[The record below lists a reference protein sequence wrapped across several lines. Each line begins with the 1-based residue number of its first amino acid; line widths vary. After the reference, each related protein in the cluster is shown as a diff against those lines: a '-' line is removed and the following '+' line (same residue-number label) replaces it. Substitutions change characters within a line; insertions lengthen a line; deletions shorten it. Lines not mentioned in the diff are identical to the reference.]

1 LTLKVFLGNNDIM
14 NQNLERDPII
24 ALIGLPNAGKSA
36 LLNRIIGERKAIVA
50 DEEHTTRD
58 VNIGED
64 FWEGYR
70 LNFIDTG
77 GLVPRPTDK
86 IQRLVQVT
94 SWTAIA
100 KSDILVWLIDRK
112 TNPEVFTIEMLQ
124 KIWKLNKPLI
134 IAISKVDS
142 PSAEKTIA
150 DYARLGGDSF
160 INFSANSSYGINDLL
175 DEIVRIVEEK
185 GFIKPEI
192 EVEEHKPAPK
202 GKRNTI
208 KEVLK
213 KGDYFITR
221 NIDKQGSNLYKMVN
235 KNEVMQDD
243 ESEDSDEETLTNEDG
258 EYTYDESMGEIT
270 KAMDLD
276 YKPRVLLLG
285 KPNVG
290 KSSLLNT
297 LFKEEKQIVSDI
309 AGTTLSVN
317 DYDYTASNGNTYT
330 FIDSAGIRKK
340 GSRIL
345 GAETFATFR
354 TIEAAYSCDA
364 ILFILDASQPISHQD
379 QVVGGICKEAHKG
392 LIILANKLDLLD
404 ADQKKEWQ
412 VNLFK
417 KFEFLKSEDVVFISA
432 TEQLN
437 IDKIFNKLDDVLQRR
452 NVEIPTAELRKLFN
466 YLMKQRKPPK
476 LPTKRKAVCYDL
488 IQTKTNPPTFE
499 LLVKDRET
507 IHWSYQRFL
516 ENIIRKQFK
525 LNNTGVK
532 VKLTEVYNKNVE
544 R

>member
-1 LTLKVFLGNNDIM
+1 M
-14 NQNLERDPII
+14 NQNLNRDPVI

-58 VNIGED
+58 VNLGSD
-64 FWEGYR
+64 FWEGYN
-70 LNFIDTG
+70 LQFVDTG
-77 GLVPRPTDK
+77 GLVPKAGDK
-86 IQRLVQVT
+86 IVRLVQVS
-94 SWTAIA
+94 SWSAIA
-100 KSDILVWLIDRK
+100 NADILVWLIDRK
-112 TNPEVFTIEMLQ
+112 TNPEVFSIEMLQ

-142 PSAEKTIA
+142 PSAEKSIS
-150 DYARLGGDSF
+150 DYAKLGGDAF
-160 INFSANSSYGINDLL
+160 INMSANSSYGINDLL
-175 DEIVRIVEEK
+175 DKIVEIVEEK
-185 GFIKPEI
+185 GFIKPEV
-192 EVEEHKPAPK
+192 EVEEHKPKPK

-208 KEVLK
+208 REVIK

-221 NIDKQGSNLYKMVN
+221 AVEKDGTKGMYKL
-235 KNEVMQDD
+235 ETDQIEDEEDEIEEDD
-243 ESEDSDEETLTNEDG
+243 DSLESQTEELSEDGSYE
-258 EYTYDESMGEIT
+258 YDESMDEIDT
-270 KAMDLD
+270 AMKLD
-276 YKPRVLLLG
+276 YKPKVLLLG

-290 KSSLLNT
+290 KSSLLNA

-317 DYDYTASNGNTYT
+317 DYDYEAVNGNTYT

-354 TIEAAYSCDA
+354 TIEVAYACDV

-392 LIILANKLDLLD
+392 LVILANKMDLLD
-404 ADQKKEWQ
+404 AEQKKEWQ
-412 VNLFK
+412 VQLFK

-432 TEQLN
+432 TEESNL
-437 IDKIFNKLDDVLQRR
+437 DRIFKRLDDVLQRR
-452 NVEIPTAELRKLFN
+452 NVEIKPTELRKLFN
-466 YLMKQRKPPK
+466 FLMKQRKPPK
-476 LPTKRKAVCYDL
+476 LPTKRKAICYDL
-488 IQTKTNPPTFE
+488 IQTKSNPPTFE
-499 LLVKDRET
+499 LLVKDRAT

-532 VKLTEVYNKNVE
+532 VRLTEVYNKNVE

>member
-1 LTLKVFLGNNDIM
+1 M
-14 NQNLERDPII
+14 NQNLERDPVI

-36 LLNRIIGERKAIVA
+36 LLNRIVGERKAIVA

-58 VNIGED
+58 VNLGSD
-64 FWEGYR
+64 FWEGYN
-70 LNFIDTG
+70 LQFVDTG
-77 GLVPRPTDK
+77 GLVPKTTDK
-86 IQRLVQVT
+86 IVRLVQVS
-94 SWTAIA
+94 SWSAIA
-100 KSDILVWLIDRK
+100 NADILVWLIDRR
-112 TNPEVFTIEMLQ
+112 TNPEVFSIEMLQ

-142 PSAEKTIA
+142 PSAEKSIS
-150 DYARLGGDSF
+150 DYAKLGGDSF
-160 INFSANSSYGINDLL
+160 VNFSANSSYGISELL
-175 DEIVRIVEEK
+175 DTIVETVEK
-185 GFIKPEI
+185 MGFTKPEV
-192 EVEEHKPAPK
+192 EVEEHKPKPK

-208 KEVLK
+208 REVIK
-213 KGDYFITR
+213 QGDYFITR
-221 NIDKQGSNLYKMVN
+221 AVEKDGTKGLYKLEHDEAV
-235 KNEVMQDD
+235 EDDD
-243 ESEDSDEETLTNEDG
+243 EDEVDTEVEQLSEDG
-258 EYTYDESMGEIT
+258 EYEYDETMEDIDT
-270 KAMDLD
+270 AMKLD
-276 YKPRVLLLG
+276 YKPKVLLLG

-290 KSSLLNT
+290 KSSLLNA

-317 DYDYTASNGNTYT
+317 DYDYEAVNGNTYT

-354 TIEAAYSCDA
+354 TIEAAYACDV

-392 LIILANKLDLLD
+392 LVILANKMDLLD

-412 VNLFK
+412 VQLFK

-432 TEQLN
+432 TEELN
-437 IDKIFNKLDDVLQRR
+437 LERIFKRLDDVLQRR
-452 NVEIPTAELRKLFN
+452 SVEIKPTELRKLFN
-466 YLMKQRKPPK
+466 FLMKQRKPPK
-476 LPTKRKAVCYDL
+476 LPTKRKAICYDL
-488 IQTKTNPPTFE
+488 IQTKSNPPTFE
-499 LLVKDRET
+499 LLVKDRAT

-532 VKLTEVYNKNVE
+532 VRLTEVYNKNVE